1 MNLRVVF
8 GLMLCSLVLGS
19 TVLAQRT
26 VKRHIRAA
34 PPNFQSNEFAGVFFA
49 DAIGQLQGEM
59 PDSHSL
65 LATIASPSGSGSKDD
80 NAEMPSE
87 TGNGIWKNLINGST
101 IEDLVKESATRLDG
115 MLTTPAKFAG
125 GGVVETRREFTLLA
139 TTMAVIAQYPEE
151 IRWQPSAAFAQRIF
165 ARVAANCKVGT
176 QPVFNEAKQRQADL
190 QSMLKGTK
198 ISGNADEVSW
208 ADTADRGPTMQIME
222 WALREHLA
230 PSTSSEAKFRDNQE
244 EIMKYAELLAVF
256 GHVIQQPGMTDAD
269 DKQYM
274 EYAITMTK
282 AAQEVSK
289 AVRSKDADIAR
300 TAVGRIDQACSKCHE
315 TYR

>member
-1 MNLRVVF
+1 MKLRIVF
-8 GLMLCSLVLGS
+8 GLMFCSFVLGS
-19 TVLAQRT
+19 TVVAQRT
-26 VKRHIRAA
+26 VKRHTRAS
-34 PPNFQSNEFAGVFFA
+34 PPNFQPNEFSGVFFS

-59 PDSHSL
+59 PDTQSL
-65 LATIASPSGSGSKDD
+65 LAGNKSPSTVGAKEDQAD
-80 NAEMPSE
+80 MPSE
-87 TGNGIWKNLINGST
+87 TANGIWKNLINGAT
-101 IEDLVKESATRLDG
+101 VEDLVKESATRLDG

-139 TTMAVIAQYPEE
+139 TTMAVIDQYPEE
-151 IRWQPSAAFAQRIF
+151 IRWKPSAAFAQRIF

-176 QPVFNEAKQRQADL
+176 QPVFNEAKQRQVDL
-190 QSMLKGTK
+190 QTMLKGVK
-198 ISGNADEVSW
+198 ISGNAEEVSW

-230 PSTSSEAKFRDNQE
+230 PSTSSEAKFNDSQE

-256 GHVIQQPGMTDAD
+256 GQVIQQPGMTDAD

-274 EYAITMTK
+274 EYAIAMTK

-289 AVRSKDADIAR
+289 AVRSKDADLAR
-300 TAVGRIDQACSKCHE
+300 TAVGRVDQACSKCHE

>member
-8 GLMLCSLVLGS
+8 GWMLCSLVLGS
-19 TVLAQRT
+19 TVVAQRT
-26 VKRHIRAA
+26 VKRHTRAS
-34 PPNFQSNEFAGVFFA
+34 PPNFQANEFAGIFFA

-59 PDSHSL
+59 PDSQSL
-65 LATIASPSGSGSKDD
+65 LAKSTSPSTPGTKED

-139 TTMAVIAQYPEE
+139 ATMAVIAQYPEE

-190 QSMLKGTK
+190 QTMLKGTK

-230 PSTSSEAKFRDNQE
+230 PLTSSEAKFRDSQD

-256 GHVIQQPGMTDAD
+256 GQVIQQPGMTDAD

-289 AVRSKDADIAR
+289 AVRSKDAELAR
-300 TAVGRIDQACSKCHE
+300 TAVGRVDQACSKCHE